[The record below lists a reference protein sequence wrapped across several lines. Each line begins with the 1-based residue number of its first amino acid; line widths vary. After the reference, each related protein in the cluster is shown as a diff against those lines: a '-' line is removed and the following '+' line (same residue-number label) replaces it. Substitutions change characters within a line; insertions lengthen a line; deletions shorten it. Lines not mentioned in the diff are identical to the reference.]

1 MIFNLLI
8 VPYHA
13 VKFGKIFSRQAC
25 VILGQNSVKMS
36 YLAQN
41 RISCEVLFKR
51 NLPIYC
57 GLSCCE
63 VKKISL
69 EQILREA
76 CINLEHNW
84 DKITHLAPPNFF
96 LEIPFKLFY
105 LFIMLYHAANFRNNW
120 NNFQKSWHKRLHNY
134 GPRLCQNYPCG
145 QEQDFL
151 GKLTEL
157 IFLFLFCPFMWQ
169 GLKWNL

>member
-8 VPYHA
+8 ATYHA
-13 VKFGKIFSRQAC
+13 VKFGKNLSRQAC

-41 RISCEVLFKR
+41 RIFCDILFKW

-57 GLSCCE
+57 GLSCWK

-84 DKITHLAPPNFF
+84 DKITHLAQKINF
-96 LEIPFKLFY
+96 LEITFKLFY
-105 LFIMLYHAANFRNNW
+105 LFIMLYHAANFRNNLQ
-120 NNFQKSWHKRLHNY
+120 QKSWHKRLHDY
-134 GPRLCQNYPCG
+134 GPRLCQNCPCG
-145 QEQDFL
+145 KKQDFL

-157 IFLFLFCPFMWQ
+157 IFLFLFCPFMSQ
-169 GLKWNL
+169 GWKWNR